1 MRSSAAARWV
11 ALLTL
16 LAPGAASSLA
26 LSLSEPG
33 LAGESRGEPR
43 GGDRNASSAAAAANR
58 LPGMHAGVLVL
69 SRITGVVATRE
80 GHPLP
85 GALVSVLAADAD
97 RGDATQ
103 FAVTDEEGRFDVGAE
118 PGLYSL
124 RAYLAG
130 FLPSPRAEVLVE
142 NGASLADTLLIQMA
156 ALRAEAANGSLSEL
170 RWLLQRGRRNVLRDR
185 RAGLDDFE
193 GSFEDAWSRQ
203 GQNPLVP
210 ALSSLEGEFGFLAA
224 SGTLLGL
231 SESRGADSGIAYSRF
246 ALPSTARGHW
256 EAEVRLI
263 ESAFASWAAHLSY
276 RMEEFDGH
284 QFAAGIGYQR
294 HVYGDAG
301 DYRPHAAPILSPAL
315 LHEPQAEWDGAAFV
329 SDDFSLGPASLST
342 GLTYRRFSYL
352 RGHQGLAPRAV
363 LEVEAG
369 ERLTFVGGAAARVDG
384 PIGED
389 AALLSRVVHGDL
401 LAADPSWFRTQAAQ
415 RNTRYQAGIE
425 YQVSDHIA
433 LNARVFRDDTTDQ
446 LVRAFESG
454 PVGGGRFDVANA
466 GNYRAR
472 GFGLHVSRETAPVH
486 GRVDLGARVSWV
498 AAIIEGRPG
507 SLPGGLASG
516 PSSLVAEIVP
526 LVETAGLP
534 PGAEV
539 LLHDV
544 SLEGA
549 ARIRPSG
556 TRIQGAVRWMF
567 HPDLM
572 PGLTPVTG
580 GVGQGRTARFDVE
593 LVQLIPFSAHGT
605 EWELSLAVRDLFFRD
620 IADRA
625 LLDELAVARAPRRV
639 IGGLAVR
646 F

>member
-1 MRSSAAARWV
+1 MRRVGLAALV
-11 ALLTL
+11 VS
-16 LAPGAASSLA
+16 GAASGFA
-26 LSLSEPG
+26 LPSSEP
-33 LAGESRGEPR
+33 APARESRRDE
-43 GGDRNASSAAAAANR
+43 ASSLKRDGAGAIVAAGGIHGAN
-58 LPGMHAGVLVL
+58 AGVLVL

-85 GALVSVLAADAD
+85 GALVSVLAADAE
-97 RGDATQ
+97 RGEETQ

-130 FLPSPRAEVLVE
+130 FLPSPRAEVQVE
-142 NGASLADTLLIQMA
+142 RGASLADTLLIQMA
-156 ALRAEAANGSLSEL
+156 ALRAEAASGSLSEL

-193 GSFEDAWSRQ
+193 GGFNDPWTHRGE
-203 GQNPLVP
+203 NPLVP
-210 ALSSLEGEFGFLAA
+210 ALASLEGEFGFLAA

-263 ESAFASWAAHLSY
+263 ESALASWAAHLSY

-363 LEVEAG
+363 LEIEATD
-369 ERLTFVGGAAARVDG
+369 RLTFVGGAAARVDG

-415 RNTRYQAGIE
+415 RSTRYQAAIE
-425 YQVSDHIA
+425 YQVSAHA
-433 LNARVFRDDTTDQ
+433 AVTARVFRDDTTDQ

-454 PVGGGRFDVANA
+454 PVGGGHFDVANA
-466 GNYRAR
+466 GHYRAR
-472 GFGLHVSRETAPVH
+472 GIGVHLARETAPVH
-486 GRVDLGARVSWV
+486 RRLDLGARVSWV
-498 AAIIEGRPG
+498 AAIVEGRAGALAERPIPG
-507 SLPGGLASG
+507 AAALAADLA
-516 PSSLVAEIVP
+516 PVAEA
-526 LVETAGLP
+526 AGLP

-567 HPDLM
+567 HPGLM
-572 PGLTPVTG
+572 PGLTVPATG
-580 GVGQGRTARFDVE
+580 AGPGTTARFDVE
-593 LVQLIPFSAHGT
+593 LIQLIPFSAHGT
-605 EWELSLAVRDLFFRD
+605 EWEFSLAVRDLFFRD

-625 LLDELAVARAPRRV
+625 LLDELAVARAPRRI